1 VLRKRA
7 IAAALAVI
15 GASLIWAVGAEAAL
29 TEVTVRIEGR
39 EKTLFEGPILTEGHD
54 VRASSDSAA
63 RHCDATNNGA
73 HPAPMPT
80 PTAASVDAMELT
92 GQSFDGKWFPGF
104 DDYFVKRWGPD
115 SEDLD
120 AGAFWG
126 VLVDGE
132 LTAVGGCQF
141 GVSAGSEV
149 LWAYDAFSGRS
160 LLRLAAA
167 DDPSTASDPPRPT
180 ARVEVG
186 QPLALRVQSYSGGE
200 GGTPEVKDAEGVE
213 VGPVETEAG
222 TGFETVDTASP
233 SAVTTG
239 AGGTADVTFDTAGWH
254 RVKAEEE
261 AGFIRSNRLDVCV
274 EPPGGG
280 GCGPLPTDAQ
290 VRVPARYEAS
300 GPAGTGGHGGGSPP
314 AKPAPSNA
322 FVLRLGGLDRR
333 AGTATI
339 RAVVP
344 GPGHLSLSAAG
355 VQAVSVDAAGAGTV
369 KLPVSPTA
377 KARSALLGKGRLR
390 VRLRVG
396 FTPIGGVT
404 AILRRSVVLKLGSPA
419 G

>member
-15 GASLIWAVGAEAAL
+15 GASLIWTVGAEAAL
-29 TEVTVRIEGR
+29 TELTVRIEGR

-54 VRASSDSAA
+54 VRASSDTAA
-63 RHCDATNNGA
+63 RHCDGTNNGA
-73 HPAPMPT
+73 HPAPVPT
-80 PTAASVDAMELT
+80 PTAAAVDAMELT
-92 GQSFDGKWFPGF
+92 GQSFDGRWFPGF

-115 SEDLD
+115 SEDPD
-120 AGAFWG
+120 TGAFWG
-126 VLVDGE
+126 ILVDGE

-149 LWAYDAFSGRS
+149 LWVYDAFSGRS

-167 DDPSTASDPPRPT
+167 DDPSTAPTPPLPT
-180 ARVEVG
+180 ARVEVD
-186 QPLALRVQSYSGGE
+186 QPLALRVQSYSGAE
-200 GGTPEVKDAEGVE
+200 GQTPEVKPAEGVE
-213 VGPVETEAG
+213 VGPVLTEAG
-222 TGFETVDTASP
+222 TGFETVDTAGP
-233 SAVTTG
+233 SAVTTA
-239 AGGTADVTFDTAGWH
+239 AGGTADVSFETSGWH

-280 GCGPLPTDAQ
+280 GCGPLPADARL
-290 VRVPARYEAS
+290 RVPARYEAS
-300 GPAGTGGHGGGSPP
+300 GQVQTGGNGGGPP
-314 AKPAPSNA
+314 AVNPAPSNA

-344 GPGHLSLSAAG
+344 GPGRLSLSGAG
-355 VQAVSVDAAGAGTV
+355 IQAVSVGAPGAGTV

-377 KARSALLGKGRLR
+377 RARAALLGKGRLQ
-390 VRLRVG
+390 VTLRVA
-396 FTPIGGVT
+396 FTPT
-404 AILRRSVVLKLGSPA
+404 AGQSATRKRSIVLKLGSPA